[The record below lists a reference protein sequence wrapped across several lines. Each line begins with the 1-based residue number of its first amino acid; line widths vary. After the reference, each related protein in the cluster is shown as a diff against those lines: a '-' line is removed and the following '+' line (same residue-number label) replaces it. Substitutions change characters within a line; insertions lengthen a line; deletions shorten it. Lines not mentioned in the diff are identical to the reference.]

1 MAAMAQ
7 PSLLSREYFFY
18 SLIILLAL
26 ALRFA
31 SLGGAPLNEFEASA
45 ALPASDLAS
54 GGQPALGEQ
63 PAYVLLTSLLF
74 GLFGS
79 NEFLA
84 RFWPALFGLALV
96 ALPYFWRDLLGKKV
110 ALLLVFF
117 LAIDPGL
124 VAVSR
129 LAAGYMLALSAA
141 LMALTAWRYRRPVLA
156 GSLAGLALLSAPTA
170 YFGLGA
176 AALVW
181 VRLRKAIRVDR
192 AALRSAALAALV
204 VLLLGGT
211 LLFNVP
217 QGLAGAGQALASFFF
232 GAPNFPGSSLSLT
245 LFALLGYSLPALIF
259 GGLGAW
265 RSWRLGEPLGKA
277 LSLFAAYAF
286 LLVLINPNRQVAD
299 LLWVL
304 LPLWVLAAQVVSI
317 YLRTPEDE
325 PVAAVGQAALM
336 LLLAAFLVP
345 TLARIADTGFLLV
358 PAPDTPL
365 PVISSHGVIALFV
378 LGIAGLAT
386 ALIAL
391 GWSRRAAAQGLVW
404 ALALVFVLF
413 LLSASSRFSRLETAA
428 ANELWSPGL
437 AAGQL
442 GILRETLADLSFWDQ
457 RQPAAIPIEL
467 RSESAALRWALRD
480 FQVASSSAPPA
491 VAITTGAGETP
502 AEFVTYRGQSF
513 ALSVQ
518 RTWESWPPNF
528 FAWLLFRQAPTQSQ
542 QLILW
547 ANADLFADAAS
558 FDQSSP
564 EGETP

>member
-1 MAAMAQ
+1 MAQ
-7 PSLLSREYFFY
+7 PSLLNREYFFY

-31 SLGGAPLNEFEASA
+31 RLGGAPLNEFEATA
-45 ALPASDLAS
+45 ALPVLELAG
-54 GGQPALGEQ
+54 GGQPALGGQ
-63 PAYVLLTSLLF
+63 PGYVLLTSLLF

-79 NEFLA
+79 SEFLA
-84 RFWPALFGLALV
+84 RFLPALFGLVLV
-96 ALPYFWRDLLGKKV
+96 VLPYFWRDLLGKKV
-110 ALLLVFF
+110 ALLLAFF

-124 VAVSR
+124 VAISR
-129 LAAGYMLALSAA
+129 MAAGYMLALSVA
-141 LMALTAWRYRRPVLA
+141 LMALTAWRYGRPVLA
-156 GSLAGLALLSAPTA
+156 GSIAALALLSSPTV
-170 YFGLGA
+170 YFGVGA
-176 AALVW
+176 AVLVW
-181 VRLRKAIRVDR
+181 LTLRLPIRVDK
-192 AALRSAALAALV
+192 AALRSSALAALV
-204 VLLLGGT
+204 VVLLGGT
-211 LLFNVP
+211 LFFNVP
-217 QGLAGAGQALASFFF
+217 QGLAGAGQALATFFF
-232 GAPNFPGSSLSLT
+232 GTPNFPGSSLNLT

-259 GGLGAW
+259 GGFGAW
-265 RSWRLGEPLGKA
+265 RGWRLDETMGKA
-277 LSLFAAYAF
+277 LSLFAAYTF

-304 LPLWVLAAQVVSI
+304 LPLWVLAAQVASI
-317 YLRTPEDE
+317 FLPAPEDE
-325 PVAAVGQAALM
+325 PVAAIGQAALM

-345 TLARIADTGFLLV
+345 TLARLADTGFLLV
-358 PAPDTPL
+358 PASDTLL
-365 PVISSHGVIALFV
+365 PAISSHGMIALFV

-428 ANELWSPGL
+428 ANELWSPGP

-457 RQPAAIPIEL
+457 GQPAALPIEL

-480 FQVASSSAPPA
+480 YAQVPSSSALPA
-491 VAITTGAGETP
+491 VAITTGESQAP
-502 AEFVTYRGQSF
+502 AEFAAYRGQSF

-518 RTWESWPPNF
+518 RAWEILPPNF

-547 ANADLFADAAS
+547 ANTELFADAS
-558 FDQSSP
+558 LFDQSSP
-564 EGETP
+564 ESETP